1 MNWDTVRLIWRHE
14 IRTLLRSRRT
24 IILSIV
30 LPMLVMPVM
39 IFASRFASERRDR
52 QLEETVYDYAIT
64 GDWSEEARLLIGRA
78 EDALRS
84 DPDSDLH
91 NFNRQEVQVPDPEL
105 SLREREIQFYLNTLS
120 SEAADEEWA
129 AREEEDEDEVGEP
142 PHELARRLDG
152 VPVVQIF
159 VPGNRASAASGARRM
174 RRLLTLGRRAG
185 AEGAFEDRGIP
196 IRFSELIAIEE
207 TSMATAGETSGLLIG
222 RFITVFLFLLTLT
235 GGSVVAMDI
244 IAGEKERGTLET
256 LLTTAAGRTDIIAA
270 KQLVIMTVALVITL
284 IQIGNLLVYTSFD
297 IIPLP
302 EDFVFQVSSSS
313 ALALILLY
321 VPLAVLVAGVLLML
335 SAYAKSYKEAQLY
348 FFPVYLVGMLPAFA
362 GAIPGVDLR
371 SAIALIPVANVSVAA
386 REVLAGN
393 PDWPMTLVAFLV
405 NSLLAFTLVRF
416 SAGLLGEERLIT
428 ASQERHPA
436 QMTGPAAFRGQV
448 WRWFAVLWAVM
459 FGVAVG
465 VPQLG
470 TLRAQLIF
478 NELVLFIGSTLL
490 IIKVYGLDPRKTL
503 AIRSVRAGLWPVI
516 LLMLPAMS
524 LTAIPVLAFA
534 STVFPVPRSVMEQM
548 SEAFAAEGLP
558 LWQLM
563 FFVAVLPGI
572 CEEIGFRGVLLYGL
586 RRKFRPV
593 VLALVVG
600 GIFGFFHVTIFRI
613 ITTGFLGIVITAVA
627 LMTGSI
633 FPGIVLHMG
642 NNALA
647 IWAGEQGFPV
657 DQLDPVVYVLAA
669 ITLLSTLWIV
679 YRNRTPY
686 PEE

>member
-1 MNWDTVRLIWRHE
+1 M
-14 IRTLLRSRRT
+14 LLRSRRT
-24 IILSIV
+24 VILSIV
-30 LPMLVMPVM
+30 LPMLVIPLML
-39 IFASRFASERRDR
+39 FASLFASERRDR
-52 QLEETVYDYAIT
+52 QLEETIYDYAIT
-64 GDWSEEARLLIGRA
+64 GDWSEEARLLIGRGEEA
-78 EDALRS
+78 MNT

-91 NFNRQEVQVPDPEL
+91 NFKHQELQVLDPER
-105 SLREREIQFYLNTLS
+105 SLRERQIQFYLKALGP
-120 SEAADEEWA
+120 EAADAEWA
-129 AREEEDEDEVGEP
+129 AREDEEEDEEP
-142 PHELARRLDG
+142 PHELARRLEG
-152 VPVVQIF
+152 VPTIQIY
-159 VPGNRASAASGARRM
+159 VPGNRASAADGANTM

-185 AEGAFEDRGIP
+185 AENAFAERGIP
-196 IRFSELIAIEE
+196 IRFSQLMPIEE
-207 TSMATAGETSGLLIG
+207 TSMASAAETSGLFIG
-222 RFITVFLFLLTLT
+222 RFVTAFLFLLTLT
-235 GGSVVAMDI
+235 AGSVVAMDI

-256 LLTTAAGRTDIIAA
+256 LLTTAAGRTEIIAA
-270 KQLVIMTVALVITL
+270 KQLVIMAVALVITL
-284 IQIGNLLVYTSFD
+284 IQVGNLLVYTSFD

-302 EDFVFQVSSSS
+302 EDFVFQVSAS
-313 ALALILLY
+313 AVLALILLY

-335 SAYAKSYKEAQLY
+335 SAYAKSYKESQLY
-348 FFPVYLVGMLPAFA
+348 LFPVYLVGMLGAFA

-371 SAIALIPVANVSVAA
+371 SAIVLIPLANVSVAV
-386 REVLAGN
+386 RHVLAGN
-393 PDWPMTLVAFLV
+393 TDWPMTLVVVLV

-428 ASQERHPA
+428 AAQERHPA
-436 QMTGPAAFRGQV
+436 QMTGPAAFRSQV

-490 IIKVYGLDPRKTL
+490 IVKVYGLDLRKTL
-503 AIRSVRAGLWPVI
+503 SIRPVRAGLWPVI

-534 STVFPVPRSVMEQM
+534 STVFPVPRSVMEQL

-563 FFVAVLPGI
+563 FFLAVLPGI

-586 RRKFRPV
+586 RRKFRSV
-593 VLALVVG
+593 MLAIVVG
-600 GIFGFFHVTIFRI
+600 GAFGFFHVTIFRI
-613 ITTGFLGIVITAVA
+613 ITTGFIGIVITAVA

-647 IWAGEQGFPV
+647 IWAGAEGFPV
-657 DQLDPVVYVLAA
+657 DQLDPAIYVLAA
-669 ITLLSTLWIV
+669 VTLVATLWIV